1 MDASGFELE
10 IRSLEQAHI
19 VDGVVIEA
27 FPSMG
32 ISATIAGLY
41 IVGALKLHEIA
52 AISSAHFP
60 PISVVSANKPEFPA
74 RIYGR
79 EGVRV
84 MVCISEFAMPAGLHM
99 QLAKSIL
106 SWSQTQKCSLVIS
119 SSGTPLSK
127 SSRNGEV
134 RGVGSNEQTRQKLK
148 NAGISLFESGVVS
161 GLSAA
166 LLNEGRLNNVDVV
179 ALVLDVDPEVIDTR
193 AASGILKA
201 IGKLL
206 PDDHID
212 GTLPDQDAQRIEN
225 RLKALRQEQTEQ
237 DPDSHSSTY
246 G

>member
-1 MDASGFELE
+1 MRASEFELE
-10 IRSLEQAHI
+10 IYSLEETKP
-19 VDGVVIEA
+19 VGGVVIEA
-27 FPSMG
+27 FPSIG

-41 IVGALKLHEIA
+41 IVGVLKLHEIA

-60 PISVVSANKPEFPA
+60 PISVVSGNKPEFPA

-84 MVCISEFAMPAGLHM
+84 MVCISEFAMPAELHV
-99 QLAKSIL
+99 QLARSIL

-119 SSGTPLSK
+119 SSGTPISK
-127 SSRNGEV
+127 SPRNGEV

-148 NAGISLFESGVVS
+148 NTGISLFESGVVS

-179 ALVLDVDPEVIDTR
+179 ALVLDVDPEIIDTT
-193 AASGILKA
+193 AASAILKA
-201 IGKLL
+201 IRKLL

-225 RLKALRQEQTEQ
+225 RLKALRQEQTEN
-237 DPDSHSSTY
+237 PDSHSSTY

>member
-10 IRSLEQAHI
+10 IRSLEET
-19 VDGVVIEA
+19 DTGGVVIEA
-27 FPSMG
+27 FPGIG

-84 MVCISEFAMPAGLHM
+84 MVCISEFAMPTGLHM
-99 QLAKSIL
+99 QLARSIL
-106 SWSQTQKCSLVIS
+106 LWSQTQKCSLVIS
-119 SSGTPLSK
+119 SSGTPISK
-127 SSRNGEV
+127 SPLTGEV

-166 LLNEGRLNNVDVV
+166 LLNEGRLNHVDVA
-179 ALVLDVDPEVIDTR
+179 ALVLGVDPEIVDTR
-193 AASGILKA
+193 AASAILKA

-212 GTLPDQDAQRIEN
+212 GTLPDQDAERIEN
-225 RLKALRQEQTEQ
+225 RLKSLRRETSDQ
-237 DPDSHSSTY
+237 DPDSPSSTY
-246 G
+246 A